1 MHHKQQHRKLERN
14 TISQTG
20 VENPLALLVYRARD
34 AHVPN
39 RLRLTYPERRIA
51 LLAKCNPILQRQQL
65 RVTGDELGWRRTGD
79 HWHRTKPQDLLPL
92 SHRRPRSNLN
102 QRVLAASLNYHLWP
116 GGDYFGSSSSS
127 NCRRREE
134 APQQALSTFMNLREA
149 ERGEAGHRIRLAL
162 TKRLAIR
169 VERSRRT
176 PQGTEVKVLPNLMF
190 TLRI

>member
-1 MHHKQQHRKLERN
+1 MR
-14 TISQTG
+14 T
-20 VENPLALLVYRARD
+20 PLALPCVYRARD

-39 RLRLTYPERRIA
+39 RLRLTYPERRTA

-79 HWHRTKPQDLLPL
+79 HWHRTKPPL
-92 SHRRPRSNLN
+92 SHRRLRSNLN
-102 QRVLAASLNYHLWP
+102 QRVLAASLNYHLWQ

-134 APQQALSTFMNLREA
+134 APQQALSTSMNLREP

-190 TLRI
+190 SLRI